1 MSIQLGGNMGS
12 VKVQSTRLDLP
23 DDAEEVYAYFEANGY
38 GDGHPVI
45 PPTVER
51 VERFLEAGDQSPDT
65 EIAVLDPGKGVATIE
80 KIAINA
86 VMAGCLPAHMDVI
99 IAALEAHASF
109 PKQGTVMTT
118 AHSLSPLI
126 VVNGPIAKEL
136 GIGSGAGGSAVS
148 WRANAAIARAV
159 RLCLINIAGIPGST
173 DCNTFVWLPKYM
185 YCVAEN
191 DEENP
196 WEPFAIEKGYSR
208 DDDVVT
214 VFWKEP
220 AHHLEV
226 MWPTT
231 AQELL
236 AAFCDS
242 MCTVASRSSYGEG
255 QVLMGFCPDQAQ
267 LCAKGGFSKQDVK
280 RFMFENARKPLRA
293 YGPKAVPHFKLE
305 WQKFYTSS
313 PDTMMPMVGSP
324 DQIEI
329 IVIGGAGPNSLYF
342 PHGYGPFTRKIARH
356 WRPART

>member
-1 MSIQLGGNMGS
+1 MGA
-12 VKVQSTRLDLP
+12 VHLQSTRLDLP
-23 DDAEEVYAYFEANGY
+23 DDVEEVYAHFEASGF

-45 PPTVER
+45 PPTLER
-51 VERFLEAGDQSPDT
+51 VERFLAAGDLSPDT
-65 EIAVLDPGKGVATIE
+65 QIATLEPGKGIATVE

-86 VMAGCLPAHMDVI
+86 VMAGCVPEHMDVI
-99 IAALEAHASF
+99 IAALQAQASF
-109 PKQGTVMTT
+109 PKQGTTMTT

-126 VVNGPIAKEL
+126 VVNGPIAREL
-136 GIGSGAGGSAVS
+136 GIASGAGGSSVS

-185 YCVAEN
+185 YCVSEN
-191 DEENP
+191 DAENP
-196 WEPFAIEKGYSR
+196 WEPFSVEKGYQP
-208 DDDVVT
+208 DEDVVT
-214 VFWKEP
+214 LFWKEP

-231 AQELL
+231 PQELL

-267 LCAKGGFSKQDVK
+267 LVAKGGFSKKDVK
-280 RFMFENARKPLRA
+280 RFFFENARKPVRA
-293 YGPKAVPHFKLE
+293 YGPKAVPHFVLE

-313 PDTMMPMVGSP
+313 PDTMMPMVSSP
-324 DQIEI
+324 DKIEI

-342 PHGYGPFTRKIARH
+342 PHGYGPFSRKIERH
-356 WRPART
+356 WRRPPG

>member
-1 MSIQLGGNMGS
+1 MRS
-12 VKVQSTRLDLP
+12 VQAQSTRLDLP
-23 DDAEEVYAYFEANGY
+23 DDVEEVYAYFEANGF

-51 VERFLEAGDQSPDT
+51 VERFLEAGDLSPDT
-65 EIAVLDPGKGVATIE
+65 EIAVLDPGKGVATVE

-99 IAALEAHASF
+99 IAAIEALASF
-109 PKQGTVMTT
+109 PRLSNVMTT

-126 VVNGPIAKEL
+126 VVNGPIAREL
-136 GIGSGAGGSAVS
+136 GIASGAGGSAVS
-148 WRANAAIARAV
+148 WRANAAIGRAV

-191 DEENP
+191 DDANP
-196 WEPFAIEKGYSR
+196 WEPFALEKGFSPE
-208 DDDVVT
+208 DDIVA

-267 LCAKGGFSKQDVK
+267 LCAKAGFSKKDVK
-280 RFMFENARKPLRA
+280 RFVFENARKPLRA
-293 YGPKAVPHFKLE
+293 YGPKAAPHFKLE

-313 PDTMMPMVGSP
+313 LDAMVPMVASP
-324 DQIEI
+324 DAIEI

-342 PHGYGPFTRKIARH
+342 PHGYGPFIRKIARH
-356 WRPART
+356 RRPART

>member
-23 DDAEEVYAYFEANGY
+23 DDAEEVYADFEAKGY

-185 YCVAEN
+185 YLSLIHIS
-191 DEENP
+191 
-196 WEPFAIEKGYSR
+196 EPTRLGMISYA
-208 DDDVVT
+208 
-214 VFWKEP
+214 VFCLK
-220 AHHLEV
+220 
-226 MWPTT
+226 
-231 AQELL
+231 
-236 AAFCDS
+236 
-242 MCTVASRSSYGEG
+242 
-255 QVLMGFCPDQAQ
+255 
-267 LCAKGGFSKQDVK
+267 K
-280 RFMFENARKPLRA
+280 
-293 YGPKAVPHFKLE
+293 
-305 WQKFYTSS
+305 
-313 PDTMMPMVGSP
+313 
-324 DQIEI
+324 
-329 IVIGGAGPNSLYF
+329 
-342 PHGYGPFTRKIARH
+342 
-356 WRPART
+356 

>member
-1 MSIQLGGNMGS
+1 MGS

-51 VERFLEAGDQSPDT
+51 VERFLDAGDQNPDT

-191 DEENP
+191 DAENP
-196 WEPFAIEKGYSR
+196 WEPFAIEKGYTR

-267 LCAKGGFSKQDVK
+267 LCAKGGFSKKDVK

-356 WRPART
+356 WRPVRT